1 VGQVAEIGPA
11 TTDEGRSG
19 VAARVAAARRRCP
32 PAVLNRSLIGEGAIS
47 ALIVVIL
54 CIAVVWNLPDSPIQ
68 RTLAP
73 ALAPIAI
80 GAGLEQKWSMYAPDP
95 PRLQENVE
103 VHVITAN
110 GADRVW
116 TPPRYDR
123 VFGVATAHR
132 WHKLKESLLSEPGI
146 RPDFAHWVVREL
158 TRPSERAVRVYL
170 VAHTEELSPPG
181 VNGPQ
186 ASGQQLLYDETL
198 AVHP

>member
-1 VGQVAEIGPA
+1 MAEIGPA
-11 TTDEGRSG
+11 TTDWGLRG
-19 VAARVAAARRRCP
+19 GAARVATRRRRP

-54 CIAVVWNLPDSPIQ
+54 SIAVVWNLPDSPIQ

-95 PRLQENVE
+95 PRIWEDVE
-103 VHVITAN
+103 AHVIMAD
-110 GADRVW
+110 GADQVW
-116 TPPRYDR
+116 RLPRYDR
-123 VFGVATAHR
+123 VFGVAAAHR
-132 WHKLKESLLSEPGI
+132 WHKFKESLLSEPGI
-146 RPDFAHWVVREL
+146 RPDFAHWVVRKL

-170 VAHTEELSPPG
+170 VEQTEELSPPG
-181 VNGPQ
+181 VNGPP
-186 ASGQQLLYDETL
+186 ATGQQLLYAETL